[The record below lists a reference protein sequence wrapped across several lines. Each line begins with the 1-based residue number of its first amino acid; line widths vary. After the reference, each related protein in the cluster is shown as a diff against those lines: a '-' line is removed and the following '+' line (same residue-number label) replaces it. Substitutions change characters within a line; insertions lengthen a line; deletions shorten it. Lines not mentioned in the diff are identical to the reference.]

1 MIIVTGTIIAIAS
14 GKGGVGKTFFSI
26 SLATALAQNNRRVLL
41 FDGDLG
47 LANVDIQMGVVP
59 QNDLSLLLREDV
71 DPISLVERNKET
83 GIDFLAGP
91 SGSDTYANL
100 SAGELTLLAKKL
112 EKLRAH
118 YDDIIFDLSAGVSKT
133 VSILASSADK
143 ILMLFTPDPTSL
155 TDAYACVKVFH
166 QKKVSDRV
174 SLIVN
179 MALDR
184 VQAAKTCDTLLR
196 ACQTFLQIKPPYLGF
211 VPRDSHV
218 TMAIRA
224 QKPLLLHAPNCA
236 ATKAVRD
243 IAQSL
248 DLD

>member
-1 MIIVTGTIIAIAS
+1 
-14 GKGGVGKTFFSI
+14 
-26 SLATALAQNNRRVLL
+26 
-41 FDGDLG
+41 
-47 LANVDIQMGVVP
+47 
-59 QNDLSLLLREDV
+59 
-71 DPISLVERNKET
+71 
-83 GIDFLAGP
+83 
-91 SGSDTYANL
+91 
-100 SAGELTLLAKKL
+100 LTLLAKKL

-143 ILMLFTPDPTSL
+143 IMMLFTPDPTSL

-174 SLIVN
+174 NLIVN

-196 ACQTFLQIKPPYLGF
+196 ACQTLLQIKPPYLGF

-224 QKPLLLHAPNCA
+224 QKPLLLHAPNCG

-248 DLD
+248 DLT

>member
-1 MIIVTGTIIAIAS
+1 VTGNIIAIAS

-26 SLATALAQNNRRVLL
+26 SLATALAQNKRRVLL

-59 QNDLSLLLREDV
+59 QSDVGLLLREDV
-71 DPISLVERNKET
+71 DPLSLVEHDKET
-83 GIDFLAGP
+83 GVDFLAGP

-100 SAGELTLLAKKL
+100 NAGELALLGKKL
-112 EKLRAH
+112 EKLRHH
-118 YDDIIFDLSAGVSKT
+118 YDDVIFDLSAGVSKT
-133 VSILASSADK
+133 VSILASSADQ
-143 ILMLFTPDPTSL
+143 ILMVFTPDPTSL

-174 SLIVN
+174 RLVVN
-179 MALDR
+179 VALDR

-211 VPRDSHV
+211 IPRDSHV

-236 ATKAVRD
+236 AAQAVRD
-243 IAQSL
+243 IAHSIL
-248 DLD
+248 LP